1 MSVYSASTVY
11 IASGNEPEEPLDQE
25 DLDLLDLMYDA
36 NGKLKPF
43 EETVNV
49 KPKTKEK
56 GDKDAPL
63 KK

>member
-1 MSVYSASTVY
+1 
-11 IASGNEPEEPLDQE
+11 LDQE
-25 DLDLLDLMYDA
+25 DLDLLDLMYDS

-56 GDKDAPL
+56 GR
-63 KK
+63 